1 MCDDKYKMEQP
12 LIDQM
17 FDLVF
22 KEEQEHCIIFSK
34 HENRILKFSN
44 KRRIGET
51 KIENEEERASCNF
64 PPKDE
69 GMEHP
74 YLFHSHPMKSRSYPS
89 FEDVVKLLRHP
100 EVYLSVIATRWGI
113 YVLKTTAGSKK
124 YAEKYSSLDK
134 KHQMKKYKEKFGKHL
149 RKIGHLENDKG
160 FKEGN
165 YLSLDE
171 SDIEYIKKKLSYIS
185 DETKLEIKFCP
196 WNALNKSKT
205 T

>member
-1 MCDDKYKMEQP
+1 
-12 LIDQM
+12 
-17 FDLVF
+17 
-22 KEEQEHCIIFSK
+22 
-34 HENRILKFSN
+34 
-44 KRRIGET
+44 
-51 KIENEEERASCNF
+51 
-64 PPKDE
+64 
-69 GMEHP
+69 
-74 YLFHSHPMKSRSYPS
+74 
-89 FEDVVKLLRHP
+89 
-100 EVYLSVIATRWGI
+100 LSVIATRWGI

-196 WNALNKSKT
+196 WNALNISKT
-205 T
+205 V